1 MATDDAAVLAGMGP
15 RTAWVTVVEVEDAL
29 CARELVVPPVETLH
43 TATSEVLAG
52 DEEAATEAELGA
64 IID

>member
-29 CARELVVPPVETLH
+29 WARELVVPLVKTLH
-43 TATSEVLAG
+43 TTASEILAG
-52 DEEAATEAELGA
+52 DEEATEAELGA
-64 IID
+64 LND